1 MRSITKLVLA
11 LAIGAALSAGSAIA
25 ETTGP
30 TAQGALVADESISH
44 ALLLNDATTLRRLL
58 ASDWIVVSA
67 RGGWDGRDDILQAIK
82 AGIWTHTMVETSKPR
97 VRIYGT
103 TALVTERAAV
113 SGMTRHKPYVN
124 VQECQTD
131 VLVWKGN
138 GWVSELL
145 HESYSKVP
153 SSNC

>member
-1 MRSITKLVLA
+1 MRNITKFILTFTSAAVLTTGFAMADTASPTAESA
-11 LAIGAALSAGSAIA
+11 LAT
-25 ETTGP
+25 E
-30 TAQGALVADESISH
+30 ESIAH
-44 ALLLNDATTLRRLL
+44 ALQANDTTALDRLL

-67 RGGWDGRDDILQAIK
+67 RGGWVGRDDIIQAIK
-82 AGIWTHTMVETSKPR
+82 TGLWTHTMVVISEPR

-103 TALVTERAAV
+103 TAVVTEHAAV
-113 SGMTRHKPYVN
+113 SGMSGHKPYVN

-131 VLVWKGN
+131 VLVWKDG

-145 HESYSKVP
+145 HETFSTVP

>member
-1 MRSITKLVLA
+1 MLNLTKSIIAFT
-11 LAIGAALSAGSAIA
+11 IGAVLSVGLAVAGTAA
-25 ETTGP
+25 P
-30 TAQGALVADESISH
+30 TAQGALAADGTISY
-44 ALLLNDATTLRRLL
+44 ALQTNDTTTLRRLL

-67 RGGWDGRDDILQAIK
+67 RGGWAGRDDILQAIK
-82 AGIWTHTMVETSKPR
+82 AGVWTHTMAVTSKPR
-97 VRIYGT
+97 VRMYGT
-103 TALVTERAAV
+103 TAVVTEHATV
-113 SGMTRHKPYVN
+113 SGMSMHKPYVN

>member
-1 MRSITKLVLA
+1 VQSLTKCVLA
-11 LAIGAALSAGSAIA
+11 TICGIVLSVSLAAAATAA
-25 ETTGP
+25 P
-30 TAQGALVADESISH
+30 TAQSAVATDAAISRALQS
-44 ALLLNDATTLRRLL
+44 NDTTTLHGLL

-67 RGGWDGRDDILQAIK
+67 RGGWNGRDDVLQAVK
-82 AGIWTHTMVETSKPR
+82 AGVWTHSLATTSRPR

-103 TALVTERAAV
+103 TALVTEHAAV
-113 SGMTRHKPYVN
+113 SGTFMHKPYEN

-145 HESYSKVP
+145 HESFSKDP